1 VRRFKVTVV
10 SIDIPTMFVL
20 FIGLTISG
28 VISEFGKDLY
38 HSHVKKAA
46 RKAVKKMKVV

>member
-1 VRRFKVTVV
+1 MTVV

-20 FIGLTISG
+20 FIGLTVSG

-38 HSHVKKAA
+38 HSHFKKGARKMVKKL
-46 RKAVKKMKVV
+46 KVV